1 MRINAFCTRPA
12 VNQIVQ
18 HLFGFGAGFQVR
30 HIGSQHLC
38 QLGIFGGG
46 IFQIHHIAECGHIG
60 QFGAVFGMFGRKRIA
75 AVGCVGGKPDIG
87 GIGAAAVG
95 FGIAALL
102 AVGVALRI
110 FQAAVGV
117 AQVKGGN
124 AGLSHGKQLAF
135 IGAAVAVFVLPDAQR

>member
-1 MRINAFCTRPA
+1 M
-12 VNQIVQ
+12 Q
-18 HLFGFGAGFQVR
+18 HLFVFGAVFQVGG
-30 HIGSQHLC
+30 IISQHL
-38 QLGIFGGG
+38 GKFRVFGGTV
-46 IFQIHHIAECGHIG
+46 FQIHHIAECGHIR
-60 QFGAVFGMFGRKRIA
+60 QFGALLGMFGRKRIA

-117 AQVKGGN
+117 AQVKGGDT
-124 AGLSHGKQLAF
+124 GLSHGEQLAF